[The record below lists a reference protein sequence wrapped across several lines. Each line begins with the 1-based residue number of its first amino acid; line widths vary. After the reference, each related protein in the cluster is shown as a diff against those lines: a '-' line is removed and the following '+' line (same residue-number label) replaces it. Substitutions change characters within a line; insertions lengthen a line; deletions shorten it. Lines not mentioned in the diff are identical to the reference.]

1 MLEKLHSYI
10 YKHFIT
16 IFIKQNLFNNYPDI
30 SPPKPVPA
38 LLEWKTVEKK
48 MPWGVIL
55 LLGGSFAMAHG
66 STVRLLLIVYE
77 ICIYNC
83 FKKCF

>member
-1 MLEKLHSYI
+1 MPNTFQNFLIEKLQCYI
-10 YKHFIT
+10 YKHFIN
-16 IFIKQNLFNNYPDI
+16 ILIKKNNLIIYPDI

-66 STVRLLLIVYE
+66 STVSLY
-77 ICIYNC
+77 
-83 FKKCF
+83 